1 MAGSMGPIGIAFG
14 VAISE
19 GVAKAIGE
27 ATPRPNVDIP
37 RVLRN
42 SITHVETQELTVF
55 ALTGYG
61 FVNLKMGLLG

>member
-14 VAISE
+14 VAIRE

-27 ATPRPNVDIP
+27 ATPRPDVDIP
-37 RVLRN
+37 QVLRN
-42 SITHVETQELTVF
+42 SSTHVETQELIVF

-61 FVNLKMGLLG
+61 FVHLKMGLLG